1 MSELA
6 RDLFEL
12 NRLAKGGAGALI
24 EKLRWRVSM
33 ELIAAGIRDFRLGC

>member
-12 NRLAKGGAGALI
+12 RRLALGGAGALI
-24 EKLRWRVSM
+24 EHLLREVAAR
-33 ELIAAGIRDFRLGC
+33 LISSGLRDFREGC